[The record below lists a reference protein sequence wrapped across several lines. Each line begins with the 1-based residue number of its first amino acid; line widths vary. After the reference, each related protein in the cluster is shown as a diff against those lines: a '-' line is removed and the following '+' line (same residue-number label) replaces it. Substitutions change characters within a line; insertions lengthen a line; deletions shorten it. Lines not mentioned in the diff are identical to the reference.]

1 MSWPKYT
8 TVSVHSKSHELRV
21 VPTLIT
27 SCDFTFI
34 LHTPTGTT
42 GYFGLALFKPYYLP
56 GTQVAGAAT
65 ALLAQIL

>member
-8 TVSVHSKSHELRV
+8 IVSVHSKSHELRV
-21 VPTLIT
+21 VPTLTT
-27 SCDFTFI
+27 SSDFTFI

-56 GTQVAGAAT
+56 GAQGAGAAS
-65 ALLAQIL
+65 ALLVLIV